1 MTRQRSA
8 WTHLRRRRS
17 ARLDSSPRVG
27 QVSAP
32 TSTTIDD
39 RSSAERDEWA
49 TAGEIASGLDR
60 ARVALSLAC
69 DPPSPPTF
77 KKADVVE
84 RVEASPR
91 TVLGVLTTMVD
102 DGWLLARDR
111 GGAARRY
118 AGSPALVGEPAGE
131 VRAVLPSDR
140 SDSVT
145 LGTVADRLDTD
156 RRTAYAALHTT
167 PAASRRSSY
176 RGGGWHLLDL

>member
-1 MTRQRSA
+1 MGSPHEHTGRDGV
-8 WTHLRRRRS
+8 WT
-17 ARLDSSPRVG
+17 
-27 QVSAP
+27 
-32 TSTTIDD
+32 T
-39 RSSAERDEWA
+39 
-49 TAGEIASGLDR
+49 
-60 ARVALSLAC
+60 ALSLAC

-111 GGAARRY
+111 GSAARRY

-156 RRTAYAALHTT
+156 RRTAYAALRTT
-167 PAASRRSSY
+167 PAAYAAFVVS
-176 RGGGWHLLDL
+176 GGRVAPA